1 MFAYSTAPGVPYEV
15 VVVAITS
22 AGKGAENDYI
32 VIFSE
37 ELTPSKSPETVVF
50 KQINSTTLNITWSPL
65 TLFEARGFPEYRVVL
80 ATVDTDSRRKRQFNS
95 LEIITNNSFAI
106 FTGLNKNTNYS
117 VIVGVRTGASTGNV
131 MSEFVE
137 ADPIKG
143 AITSSS
149 CVIVLHNN
157 LNCILSLSMV
167 VFNSRDR

>member
-1 MFAYSTAPGVPYEV
+1 MAF
-15 VVVAITS
+15 TS
-22 AGKGAENDYI
+22 AGKGAQNDYI

-37 ELTPSKSPETVVF
+37 ELTPSKSPEIVVF
-50 KQINSTTLNITWSPL
+50 KQINSTALNITWSTL

-80 ATVDTDSRRKRQFNS
+80 AMVDTNSRRKRQSNT

-137 ADPIKG
+137 ANPIKG
-143 AITSSS
+143 AVTSSS
-149 CVIVLHNN
+149 CLVVLHNN
-157 LNCILSLSMV
+157 LNCTLLICIWIRAQTNLARFEHS
-167 VFNSRDR
+167 FQ